1 MNVYVEGQI
10 EEKSG
15 VQEQLENLGYQV
27 NQEEHSLR
35 IKKNTQIES
44 VVNEL
49 VSVIEYAGINVW
61 DVHLKEYEINSQN
74 LMAEYEKGKIKRYN

>member
-15 VQEQLENLGYQV
+15 VQEQLEKLGYQV
-27 NQEEHSLR
+27 SQEEHSLR

-61 DVHLKEYEINSQN
+61 DVHLKEYEKNSQN